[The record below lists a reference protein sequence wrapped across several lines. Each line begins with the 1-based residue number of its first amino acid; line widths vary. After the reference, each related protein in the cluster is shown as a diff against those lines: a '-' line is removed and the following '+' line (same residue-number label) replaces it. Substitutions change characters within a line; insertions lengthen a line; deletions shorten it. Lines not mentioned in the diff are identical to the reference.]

1 MFVSNGTAKKHF
13 GPWVRGFALV
23 MASAAFVGVATQNVA
38 AETRSFAFNWFYPA
52 MYTQPDNCPDGVNPT
67 SHEIFLNALT
77 KVGKSPEE
85 AERLIEQSVNGDG
98 ARGFKALT
106 ERGTFQG
113 KPVNAYTNPLTV
125 PDPGFKTAV
134 GRYAFG
140 FNLDGKGEGSPGA
153 FEDPETH
160 ERGIDNQLF
169 RIYGCLANYQALPPA
184 RPNYPLETWEMV
196 RDSMPAWLLTIN
208 GTDLSKDGD
217 VTITVDRALNHL
229 LRDANSEARS
239 NMTFRIDSDP
249 RSHHQFPGEIR
260 NGVLSAETPRM
271 YLLGDQFFFPA
282 FDFTQMHLRLTMN
295 ADGSAHGILGGYL
308 PWIEVYFQHGA
319 NGLNAETFRGMDMV
333 GLYRA
338 LMRLADAD
346 PDPATGQ
353 NHRISTAWWVEL
365 VPAFTIPSTGPTG
378 STLAQPSK
386 RTPQGARR

>member
-1 MFVSNGTAKKHF
+1 MIVSNGTATKN
-13 GPWVRGFALV
+13 RGSSIRSVALA
-23 MASAAFVGVATQNVA
+23 MASTAFVGLATQDAA

-77 KVGKSPEE
+77 KTGKSREE
-85 AERLIEQSVNGDG
+85 AERLIEQSVNGEG
-98 ARGFKALT
+98 SRGFKALT

-113 KPVNAYTNPLTV
+113 KAFNAYTNPLLV

-140 FNLDGKGEGSPGA
+140 FNLDGKGETSPGA

-160 ERGIDNQLF
+160 EKGIDNQLF
-169 RIYGCLANYQALPPA
+169 RIYGCLTNYQALPPA
-184 RPNYPLETWEMV
+184 RPNYPLQTWETV
-196 RDSMPAWLLTIN
+196 RDSMPAWLMTLSGSDLTR
-208 GTDLSKDGD
+208 DGD
-217 VTITVDRALNHL
+217 VTITVDRALNHP
-229 LRDANSEARS
+229 LRDARGEARS
-239 NMTFRIDSDP
+239 HMTFRIDSDS
-249 RSHHQFPGEIR
+249 RSHHVFPGKIR
-260 NGVLSAETPRM
+260 NGVLTAEAPRM

-308 PWIEVYFQHGA
+308 PWMEVYFQHGA

-338 LMRLADAD
+338 LMRVADAD

-353 NHRISTAWWVEL
+353 NQRISTAWWVEL
-365 VPAFTIPSTGPTG
+365 VPAFTIPSTGPTSG
-378 STLAQPSK
+378 TIAQPSNG
-386 RTPQGARR
+386 TPKSSRR